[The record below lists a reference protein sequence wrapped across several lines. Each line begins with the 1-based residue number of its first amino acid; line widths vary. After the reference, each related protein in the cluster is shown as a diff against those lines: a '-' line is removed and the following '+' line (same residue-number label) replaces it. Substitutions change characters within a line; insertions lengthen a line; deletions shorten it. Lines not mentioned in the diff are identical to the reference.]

1 MLFESLNENR
11 IEMLQYIRIKF
22 TIKTPRLN
30 TINVLSHKECEE
42 NLHIYINLRW
52 KIPFKILR
60 SSYLK
65 AIKMF

>member
-11 IEMLQYIRIKF
+11 IEMLQYIRIQF

-42 NLHIYINLRW
+42 NLHIY
-52 KIPFKILR
+52 KFKVENSFQN
-60 SSYLK
+60 SSLFLPKSY
-65 AIKMF
+65 